1 MAYNTSAICVMTEY
15 ISFCT
20 CLQQAELLTETLMQW
35 ITGYHYHRRM
45 LSTLI
50 QGHNCPE
57 ISNKIS
63 RHFLLT
69 LHDTSP
75 THAVLPASNMHYIS
89 VQNVLISWKV
99 LFKGVTQG
107 LQQPT
112 KYWHKLGVSNGQ
124 FNMARFL
131 TDISLTAVKFHDIH
145 RISRQVITAF
155 CLQCFD
161 AVGWAAGRASGL

>member
-1 MAYNTSAICVMTEY
+1 MSTASRVADRNTNAMDN
-15 ISFCT
+15 
-20 CLQQAELLTETLMQW
+20 
-35 ITGYHYHRRM
+35 R
-45 LSTLI
+45 LSLSSQNAVSPDTRSQL
-50 QGHNCPE
+50 
-57 ISNKIS
+57 SRYYKIS

-89 VQNVLISWKV
+89 VQNVLISWKI
-99 LFKGVTQG
+99 LFKWVTQG

-112 KYWHKLGVSNGQ
+112 KHWHKLGISNGQ
-124 FNMARFL
+124 FNMTRFL

-145 RISRQVITAF
+145 RISRQVVTVF